1 MKLFRTLLLAG
12 ISVFFINGINAQVT
26 SVPQQAKDNFAA
38 QYPGAENV
46 TWDNDLINVNARFE
60 LNGKKMNA
68 EYNNRGIW
76 TSTLEESDFE
86 SLPDEVK
93 DGFEKS
99 KYADRQ
105 VTDVKIVYLPGDVM
119 QYRIKAEKN
128 DLQKKFL
135 YFNTKGRLVRDANT
149 I

>member
-38 QYPGAENV
+38 QYPDAENV

-76 TSTLEESDFE
+76 KSTLEDSDFE